1 MIVSSEAIVL
11 KSMKFRDTSKIVTL
25 YTKSFGK
32 ISVLAKGA
40 RGGKSKFGSSL
51 EPMSYVQAVFYKK
64 EHRDLHLLSQA
75 DHIEV
80 FREIGSDQLKLSL
93 GWCLIEVLHASMHE
107 EEKNEDVF
115 SLTVSALR
123 SLNATQH
130 NPASI
135 LLCYFLRLCSQF
147 GFQWDVERCSS
158 CSALTLAKLLDKPPF
173 LFDLES
179 GVLFCANC
187 SRGLVGVRISSEDV
201 SMVIALLKGD
211 VFEAQHVQ
219 MGASSA
225 LRLLHLII
233 EYIRKHVSGM
243 KKIKS
248 YQMVDVFLRDA
259 E

>member
-1 MIVSSEAIVL
+1 
-11 KSMKFRDTSKIVTL
+11 MKFRDTSKIVTL

-32 ISVLAKGA
+32 ISVVAKGA

-75 DHIEV
+75 DHVEV

-93 GWCLIEVLHASMHE
+93 GWCLIEVLHASMHD
-107 EEKNEDVF
+107 EEKNEGVF
-115 SLTVSALR
+115 SLTLGALR
-123 SLNATQH
+123 ALNTTQR

-135 LLCYFLRLCSQF
+135 VLRYLLHLCSQL
-147 GFQWDVERCSS
+147 GFQWNVEICSS
-158 CSALTLAKLLDKPPF
+158 CSASILTKLRDEASL
-173 LFDLES
+173 LFDIES
-179 GVLFCANC
+179 GVFFCTNC

-201 SMVIALLKGD
+201 AIVVALLKSG
-211 VFEAQHVQ
+211 VFETQHVE
-219 MGASSA
+219 MGASST

-248 YQMVDVFLRDA
+248 YQLVDVYLRDT